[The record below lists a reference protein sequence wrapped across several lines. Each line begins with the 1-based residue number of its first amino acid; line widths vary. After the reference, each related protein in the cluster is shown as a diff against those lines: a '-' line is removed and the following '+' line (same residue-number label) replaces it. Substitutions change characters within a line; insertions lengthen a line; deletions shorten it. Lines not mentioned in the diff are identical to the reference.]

1 MLGYEVQAQLN
12 YRKTERNVILFAI
25 MYSELPA
32 LNLNHGKVTLV
43 IIWYNFLFGPV
54 VLIGCA
60 VRHTLDR
67 GPMAVKCL
75 KK

>member
-12 YRKTERNVILFAI
+12 YTKTKRNVILFAM

-32 LNLNHGKVTLV
+32 LNLNHGKLTLV
-43 IIWYNFLFGPV
+43 IIWHICLFGPV

-60 VRHTLDR
+60 VRQTLDR

-75 KK
+75 EK

>member
-1 MLGYEVQAQLN
+1 MLGCEVQTQLN
-12 YRKTERNVILFAI
+12 YTKTERNVILFAI

-32 LNLNHGKVTLV
+32 LNRNHGKLTLV
-43 IIWYNFLFGPV
+43 INWYICLFGPV

-60 VRHTLDR
+60 VRQTLDR